1 MEAIDSSGKERMIS
15 LIVLTVTGEKGIPFY
30 VIQKKKT
37 PCVPNSCHSDRTF
50 ELKNNYTHCLNDNNK
65 QTEVV

>member
-30 VIQKKKT
+30 VIQKKKLPAFLILVILT
-37 PCVPNSCHSDRTF
+37 A
-50 ELKNNYTHCLNDNNK
+50 LLN
-65 QTEVV
+65 